1 MASFKNLEEMVT
13 GFYDR
18 EVLAFSD
25 FEWTLKSGR
34 KSPIYYNQRK
44 ITSFNP
50 DLEIDRAG
58 QRRIRDL
65 AVRAYADTVDH
76 LPDFDHIFGIP
87 QAMTALGGAVMQLSG
102 ESMLWGRIG
111 EKDYGVSDAVEGD
124 FLAGQSVVALD
135 DVITT
140 AKSKLETAELLVS
153 KGLEPTAFVVMF
165 DREEGG
171 SELLESEGYELVAIT
186 GLAQAID
193 ILKTNGRI
201 GSQETDWIAQ
211 YNEDLRADGRLL
223 DI

>member
-1 MASFKNLEEMVT
+1 MTSFKHLEEMVV

-18 EVLAFSD
+18 DVLAFSD

-44 ITSFNP
+44 ITSFNAK
-50 DLEIDRAG
+50 LEMDRVS
-58 QRRIRDL
+58 QRRVRDL
-65 AVRAYADTVDH
+65 AVSAYAETVDL

-111 EKDYGVSDAVEGD
+111 EKDYGISDAIEGD
-124 FLAGQSVVALD
+124 FTVGQSVVALD

-140 AKSKLETAELLVS
+140 AASKIETAELLDS
-153 KGLEPTAFVVMF
+153 KGLKASAFVVMF

-171 SELLESEGYELVAIT
+171 AESLRNNGYELVAIT
-186 GLAQAID
+186 GLAQAMD
-193 ILKTNGRI
+193 ILRSNGRI
-201 GSQETDWIAQ
+201 GARETDWVSQ
-211 YNEDLRADGRLL
+211 YHEELMNDPCQS
-223 DI
+223 